1 MNAVNLIP
9 GDSRSGGPSRSTSR
23 QTLALLA
30 GLAVVLIAALLY
42 VSAANSVTAS
52 KAQLARATANAVA
65 WRTVATE
72 FAPYVTASQQRTAQ
86 LAAVRQLAAGR
97 FRWSRLLDQIGQLMP
112 AAAALSS
119 LQASAPA
126 STGGTATTTSTQPGV
141 QLSGCAASQSTVAQA
156 MQQLRQIDDVSD
168 VTLSS
173 SSDSGT
179 GAAATGSA
187 SSATTTG
194 SSGGCTYPVQFQ
206 ISLTFAAAST
216 GAAVATSTNATAP
229 TSTNATAPTST
240 TAAAQ

>member
-9 GDSRSGGPSRSTSR
+9 GDSRSGGLSRSTSR

-30 GLAVVLIAALLY
+30 SLAVVLIAALLY

-52 KAQLARATANAVA
+52 KGQLARATANAVS

-97 FRWSRLLDQIGQLMP
+97 FLWSHLLDQIAQLMP

-119 LQASAPA
+119 LQASTAGISA
-126 STGGTATTTSTQPGV
+126 TATSASTQPRV

-156 MQQLRQIDDVSD
+156 MQQLRRVDGVSD

-179 GAAATGSA
+179 GAAAAGSP
-187 SSATTTG
+187 SSATTTSG
-194 SSGGCTYPVQFQ
+194 GGCTYPVQFQ

-216 GAAVATSTNATAP
+216 GAAAATSSNATSA
-229 TSTNATAPTST
+229 TST
-240 TAAAQ
+240 TATAR

>member
-30 GLAVVLIAALLY
+30 GLAMVLIAAVLY
-42 VSAANSVTAS
+42 VSAANGVTAS
-52 KAQLARATANAVA
+52 KGELARATANAA
-65 WRTVATE
+65 SWRTVATE

-97 FRWSRLLDQIGQLMP
+97 FRWSHLLDQIAQLMP
-112 AAAALSS
+112 PAAELSS
-119 LQASAPA
+119 LQASTPA
-126 STGGTATTTSTQPGV
+126 GSSATATATSTSTQPGI
-141 QLSGCAASQSTVAQA
+141 QLAGCAASQSTVAQA
-156 MQQLRQIDDVSD
+156 MQQLRHVDGVSG

-173 SSDSGT
+173 STDNGT

-187 SSATTTG
+187 SSATTTSG
-194 SSGGCTYPVQFQ
+194 GGGCTYPVQFQ
-206 ISLTFAAAST
+206 ISLTFVAGST
-216 GAAVATSTNATAP
+216 GAAAATSTNATA
-229 TSTNATAPTST
+229 ATST

>member
-52 KAQLARATANAVA
+52 KGQLARATANAAA

-97 FRWSRLLDQIGQLMP
+97 FRWSHLLDQIAQLMP

-119 LQASAPA
+119 LQASTAGISA
-126 STGGTATTTSTQPGV
+126 TATSASTQPHV

-156 MQQLRQIDDVSD
+156 MQQLRHVDGVSN

-173 SSDSGT
+173 SSDNGA
-179 GAAATGSA
+179 GAAATG
-187 SSATTTG
+187 
-194 SSGGCTYPVQFQ
+194 
-206 ISLTFAAAST
+206 
-216 GAAVATSTNATAP
+216 
-229 TSTNATAPTST
+229 
-240 TAAAQ
+240 

>member
-9 GDSRSGGPSRSTSR
+9 GDSRSGGLSRSTSR

-30 GLAVVLIAALLY
+30 GLAAVLIAALLY
-42 VSAANSVTAS
+42 VSAAHSVTAS
-52 KAQLARATANAVA
+52 KGELARATANAVS

-72 FAPYVTASQQRTAQ
+72 LAPYVTASQQRTAQ

-97 FRWSRLLDQIGQLMP
+97 FRWSHLLDQIAQLMP

-119 LQASAPA
+119 LQASTPA
-126 STGGTATTTSTQPGV
+126 GSSATATSASTQPAV

-156 MQQLRQIDDVSD
+156 MQQLRHVDGVSD

-179 GAAATGSA
+179 GAAAAGSP
-187 SSATTTG
+187 SSATTTSG
-194 SSGGCTYPVQFQ
+194 GGCTYPVQFQ
-206 ISLTFAAAST
+206 IPLTFAAAST
-216 GAAVATSTNATAP
+216 GAAAATSSNATSA
-229 TSTNATAPTST
+229 TST
-240 TAAAQ
+240 TATAR